1 MEKKGAEAT
10 VKSRDGKIIKER
22 VEKKYRH
29 PSLDWKIREKRT
41 SEELKNIRRARKYN
55 VNAPETEKTSETVL
69 EQEEIDGKILKNVIG
84 KNPGLMKDVGE
95 QVARMHEADII
106 HGDLTTSNVLHGE
119 KILLIDFGL
128 SEVSQRAEDKAV
140 DIHLLRQVLDSS
152 HPEVAEESWEK
163 FLEGY
168 QEYGESGKVLE
179 RLEEVEKRGR
189 YK

>member
-1 MEKKGAEAT
+1 MKKKGAEAT
-10 VKSRDGKIIKER
+10 VKNRDGKIIKER
-22 VEKKYRH
+22 EEKNYRH
-29 PSLDWKIREKRT
+29 PELDQKIREERT

-69 EQEEIDGKILKNVIG
+69 EQQEIYGQPLKNVIQEET
-84 KNPGLMKDVGE
+84 GLMKELGE

-106 HGDLTTSNVLHGE
+106 HGDLTTSNILYDE
-119 KILLIDFGL
+119 KIFLIDFGL

-152 HPEVAEESWEK
+152 HPEVAEERWEK

-168 QEYGESGKVLE
+168 QKYGESGKVLE

>member
-10 VKSRDGKIIKER
+10 VKTRDGKVIKER
-22 VEKKYRH
+22 KEKNYRH
-29 PSLDWKIREKRT
+29 PELDRKIREERT

-55 VNAPETEKTSETVL
+55 VNAPDTEKTSETVL
-69 EQEEIDGKILKNVIG
+69 EQEEIDGEPLKNVIE
-84 KNPGLMKDVGE
+84 KKPALMKEVGE
-95 QVARMHEADII
+95 QVAGMHEADII
-106 HGDLTTSNVLHGE
+106 HGDLTTSNILHGK
-119 KILLIDFGL
+119 KIFLIDFGL

-168 QEYGESGKVLE
+168 QDYEESRKVLE